1 MTLSLPESQL
11 PTHLS
16 PFDAVE
22 RAYPDA
28 LSQIHQALSRGLPV
42 LVECDK
48 GLTPYLYRCVRDRI
62 KADGLEAL
70 YLDGRPKGAD
80 AGRGLVATLIAQI
93 RDAVRGSVE
102 RRLVVLPHLD
112 LLTTN
117 TSGLSAEAKEVIPL
131 MYENPN
137 LLWLGFVDPSFS
149 VPRVIENLF
158 PQRVS
163 VFGVPRERLEHLVTQ
178 AEARKLGPPGF
189 RPFELYPLVSG
200 VHAVRLRTLLSTL
213 RGEDYPQDDTAVRA
227 QLRNATLDGE
237 LTLPRV
243 DLDADVGGY
252 DSVKQ
257 RLRRDILDIVTRK
270 AGLDD
275 PLALE
280 RAEALIPR
288 GIIFSGPPGTG
299 KTMFAKAMATALG
312 AAVQVVSG
320 PELKSRWVGE
330 SEARLRQVFL
340 KARQSAPSVI
350 VFDELDSFASAR
362 GTFSGS
368 GVEHSMVN
376 QLLTEMDGFRSNE
389 MVFVVGTTNFLEAL
403 DPALLRPGRF
413 ELHIDVPFPNADDRA
428 AILRI
433 YDQRFGLQISDEALD
448 FAVRRTGTPLPDGGR
463 ATGDHLCALAR
474 SVARQRLR
482 SNATGP
488 TDVGDVDRALLEN
501 AERPR
506 LNADEERIVAT
517 HEAGH
522 AIVALHCAHAPPI
535 DRISI
540 RGDLAGSLGAVTY
553 ADPSNRHVMQRAEL
567 LDRIAIFFG
576 GREAELAVVG
586 DLSLG
591 AAHDL
596 QQATLMAR
604 AAVERYGMSDDV
616 VVRDFDASA
625 EAGLSE
631 AARSKLDAAVDAL
644 LQSQRKRAAE
654 LVATH
659 RGALLALRDA
669 LLQHKVV
676 DRKTLT
682 ALRNE
687 A

>member
-1 MTLSLPESQL
+1 MTLTLPESQL

-22 RAYPDA
+22 RAYPEA
-28 LSQIHQALSRGLPV
+28 LSQIHQSLSRGLPV

-48 GLTPYLYRCVRDRI
+48 GLSPYLYRCIRDRI

-70 YLDGRPKGAD
+70 YLDGRPSGAD
-80 AGRGLVATLIAQI
+80 ASRGLVATLIAQI

-117 TSGLSAEAKEVIPL
+117 TNGLSAEAKEVIPL

-137 LLWLGFVDPSFS
+137 LLWLGFIDPSFS

-213 RGEDYPQDDTAVRA
+213 RGEDYPQDNTAVRT
-227 QLRNATLDGE
+227 QLRTATLDTE
-237 LTLPRV
+237 LSLPRM
-243 DLDADVGGY
+243 DLDTDVGGY
-252 DSVKQ
+252 GTVKQ

-270 AGLDD
+270 AGFED
-275 PLALE
+275 PSAIE
-280 RAEALIPR
+280 QAESLIPR

-340 KARQSAPSVI
+340 KARQSAPSII

-362 GTFSGS
+362 GTFGGS

-389 MVFVVGTTNFLEAL
+389 MVFVVGTTNFVEAL

-413 ELHIDVPFPNADDRA
+413 ELHIDVPYPNAEDRS
-428 AILRI
+428 AIFRI
-433 YDQRFGLQISDEALD
+433 YDARFGLRMSDEAIA

-463 ATGDHLCALAR
+463 PTGDHICAIAR
-474 SVARQRLR
+474 SIARHRLR
-482 SNATGP
+482 SAAEGKTEVP
-488 TDVGDVDRALLEN
+488 DVDRALLEN
-501 AERPR
+501 TERPL

-522 AIVALHCAHAPPI
+522 AVVALYCEHGPPI

-540 RGDLAGSLGAVTY
+540 RGDFAGSLGAVTY
-553 ADPSNRHVMQRAEL
+553 GDTSNRHVMQRAEL

-576 GREAELAVVG
+576 GREAELALVG

-616 VVRDFDASA
+616 VVRDFDPTGPG
-625 EAGLSE
+625 GLSE
-631 AARSKLDAAVDAL
+631 AARARIDDAVDTM
-644 LQSQRKRAAE
+644 LQAQRQRAAA
-654 LVATH
+654 LIATH
-659 RGALLALRDA
+659 RGAVLALRDA

-676 DRKTLT
+676 DRKTLS